1 MPTVPTYNER
11 QVSSSPLPANG
22 FSAQSSPEHFGAGL
36 AQAGD
41 QYINAFAE
49 AKQRANVALSQDAAL
64 QLRQKA
70 NELMTDPQN
79 GLLAQQGKN
88 AIGKAAEYQN
98 QFDSFAGEIAATLPD
113 DNARGHFMQQ
123 AQEMRLQFGS
133 QANKHEMGQ
142 IQSYETDQ
150 FQSTLTLNAE
160 TAATQYGDNQ
170 AYVSTNKQVFQQ
182 IEDFGLSHGWSDE
195 QILAKKQEFKTSTAR
210 KAIENQIGADYM
222 QFMQQNGE
230 PSSLGGV
237 SRASEYYGGDVGSV
251 KGMTQQGNIN
261 LMNRP
266 KVQNEDGSVSTVRTI
281 SVGTDEGEVLLPTV
295 SDDGKLLTDD
305 EAIALYEK
313 TGKHL
318 GIFDNPD
325 DATAYAEQLHNQQEQ
340 LYVQGG
346 SNGNAR
352 GVRNNNPG
360 NIRKSKDVW
369 VGQTGND
376 GAFVT
381 FATPAHGIRATG
393 RNLLSYA
400 RQGYVT
406 PEQIIT
412 RWAPPEDDNDT
423 ERYIKFVSE
432 YLNVPRDTR
441 LDLTDLNTLTRLS
454 MAIMIKENGQSEFNK
469 ISGDDISNGIQAALG
484 LVDLSQT
491 AQPASG
497 GQPVQVPKRLTGSAA
512 FDALDQSDQAKYLR
526 QAEQMDK
533 QRQQKAQEELGTR
546 MADAYAAWENGLD
559 APGAPSAGE
568 VMAAFGYDKGTRMLT
583 DMQEAKRYAG
593 LISAAKDMTSQAQR
607 SLLEQI
613 KPDPSQPN
621 YASSM
626 QRWERF
632 GKFVDSNIKAQ
643 EKTFSAN
650 RLELS
655 IQNNFPLDPTDKN
668 NQEAA
673 DNYFEKNLQ
682 SGFSLRDENSL
693 NAVAELSS
701 RTGIIPSQVKTIFNT
716 GATSKDP
723 EVVLPI
729 AKMYG
734 QIFDNNPAAATD
746 MPSSTMAYYTKV
758 YELNRAGMPED
769 KAVETAYRLTYE
781 QDDRTKQMIAA
792 QVRDK
797 DYMKGRDKAAQ
808 ANINNFYTLGGFSSP
823 GVDKPGINN
832 REYLRDYQTLYDA
845 NFAETGGDAKLAQKM
860 TDAQVKK
867 TWGVTSVNGK
877 EEIMKYAPE
886 AAYGITSS
894 GAGNWIQG
902 QWEEDKKRLVSKV
915 FGGLPEDAEI
925 VLVPDAVTPRDLS
938 YGVMVKQTGSDDV
951 PIYLPYY
958 GDNGQL
964 VRFKPDQATS
974 PMYREIMGEKEQ
986 SIKDAAA
993 ERQRLESKAEADK
1006 ASDERRDA
1014 LREQY
1019 KNAHDKRVNNLSN
1032 YFSWGKK

>member
-182 IEDFGLSHGWSDE
+182 IEEFGLSHGWSDE

-230 PSSLGGV
+230 PSSLSGAVRV
-237 SRASEYYGGDVGSV
+237 SGEMPSGAAVS
-251 KGMTQQGNIN
+251 
-261 LMNRP
+261 
-266 KVQNEDGSVSTVRTI
+266 DGS
-281 SVGTDEGEVLLPTV
+281 
-295 SDDGKLLTDD
+295 
-305 EAIALYEK
+305 
-313 TGKHL
+313 
-318 GIFDNPD
+318 
-325 DATAYAEQLHNQQEQ
+325 
-340 LYVQGG
+340 
-346 SNGNAR
+346 GNAR

-423 ERYIKFVSE
+423 EGYIKFVSE

-454 MAIMIKENGQSEFNK
+454 MAIMIKENGQSEFDK
-469 ISGDDISNGIQAALG
+469 IAGDDISNGIQAALG
-484 LVDLSQT
+484 LVDLPQ
-491 AQPASG
+491 SG
-497 GQPVQVPKRLTGSAA
+497 QAPKRLTGSAA

-593 LISAAKDMTSQAQR
+593 LISAAKDMTAPAQR

-655 IQNNFPLDPTDKN
+655 MQNNFPLDPTDKN

-673 DNYFEKNLQ
+673 DNYFEKNMQ

-781 QDDRTKQMIAA
+781 QDDRTKQMIAS

-808 ANINNFYTLGGFSSP
+808 ANINSFYTLGGFSSP

-845 NFAETGGDAKLAQKM
+845 NFAETGGDAKLAQKI

-902 QWEEDKKRLVSKV
+902 QWEEDKKQLASKV

-974 PMYREIMGEKEQ
+974 PMYREVMEERKQ
-986 SIKDAAA
+986 NLKDAA
-993 ERQRLESKAEADK
+993 EKR
-1006 ASDERRDA
+1006 
-1014 LREQY
+1014 
-1019 KNAHDKRVNNLSN
+1019 KNNELIRGGGVDIHTNPLGNH
-1032 YFSWGKK
+1032 FIWGNK

>member
-1 MPTVPTYNER
+1 MPTVPTYNQQ
-11 QVSSSPLPANG
+11 QVSSSPLPSNG

-41 QYINAFAE
+41 LYINAFAE

-230 PSSLGGV
+230 PSSLGGAVRV
-237 SRASEYYGGDVGSV
+237 SGEMPSGAAVS
-251 KGMTQQGNIN
+251 
-261 LMNRP
+261 
-266 KVQNEDGSVSTVRTI
+266 DGS
-281 SVGTDEGEVLLPTV
+281 
-295 SDDGKLLTDD
+295 
-305 EAIALYEK
+305 
-313 TGKHL
+313 
-318 GIFDNPD
+318 
-325 DATAYAEQLHNQQEQ
+325 
-340 LYVQGG
+340 
-346 SNGNAR
+346 GNAR

-376 GAFVT
+376 GAFVA

-412 RWAPPEDDNDT
+412 RWAPPEDNNET
-423 ERYIKFVSE
+423 EDYINFVSD
-432 YLNVPRDTR
+432 YLNVQRDTR

-454 MAIMIKENGQSEFNK
+454 MAIMIQEVGQNEVKK
-469 ISGDDISNGIQAALG
+469 IAGDDISNGIQAALG
-484 LVDLSQT
+484 LVDLPQSEQ
-491 AQPASG
+491 A
-497 GQPVQVPKRLTGSAA
+497 PKRLTGSAA

-559 APGAPSAGE
+559 APNAPSDGE
-568 VMAAFGYDKGTRMLT
+568 VLAIFGYDKGTRMLI
-583 DMQEAKRYAG
+583 DMREAKRYAG

-632 GKFVDSNIKAQ
+632 GKFVDGNIKAQ
-643 EKTFSAN
+643 QKEFAAN

-781 QDDRTKQMIAA
+781 QDERTKQMIAA

-808 ANINNFYTLGGFSSP
+808 ANINSFYTLGGFSSP
-823 GVDKPGINN
+823 GADKPGINN

-902 QWEEDKKRLVSKV
+902 QWEEDKKQLASKV

-974 PMYREIMGEKEQ
+974 PMYREVMEERKQ
-986 SIKDAAA
+986 NLKDAA
-993 ERQRLESKAEADK
+993 
-1006 ASDERRDA
+1006 
-1014 LREQY
+1014 
-1019 KNAHDKRVNNLSN
+1019 DKREKNELIRNGGVDTSTNPLGNH
-1032 YFSWGKK
+1032 FIWGNK

>member
-195 QILAKKQEFKTSTAR
+195 QILAKKQDFKTSTAR

-230 PSSLGGV
+230 PSSLGGAVRV
-237 SRASEYYGGDVGSV
+237 SGEMPSGAAVS
-251 KGMTQQGNIN
+251 
-261 LMNRP
+261 
-266 KVQNEDGSVSTVRTI
+266 DGS
-281 SVGTDEGEVLLPTV
+281 
-295 SDDGKLLTDD
+295 
-305 EAIALYEK
+305 
-313 TGKHL
+313 
-318 GIFDNPD
+318 
-325 DATAYAEQLHNQQEQ
+325 
-340 LYVQGG
+340 
-346 SNGNAR
+346 GNAR

-423 ERYIKFVSE
+423 EGYIKFVSE

-454 MAIMIKENGQSEFNK
+454 MAIMIKENGQGEFNK
-469 ISGDDISNGIQAALG
+469 IAGDDISNGIQAALG
-484 LVDLSQT
+484 LVDLPQSEQ
-491 AQPASG
+491 A
-497 GQPVQVPKRLTGSAA
+497 PKRLTGSAA

-568 VMAAFGYDKGTRMLT
+568 VMAAFGYDKGARMLT

-593 LISAAKDMTSQAQR
+593 LISAAKDMTSQAQY

-682 SGFSLRDENSL
+682 SGFSLCDENSL
-693 NAVAELSS
+693 NAAAELSS

-746 MPSSTMAYYTKV
+746 MPSSAMAYYTKV

-781 QDDRTKQMIAA
+781 QDERTKQMIAS

-808 ANINNFYTLGGFSSP
+808 ANINSFYTLGGFSSP
-823 GVDKPGINN
+823 GADKPGINN

-845 NFAETGGDAKLAQKM
+845 SFAETGGDAKLAQKM

-902 QWEEDKKRLVSKV
+902 QWEEDKKQLASKV

-974 PMYREIMGEKEQ
+974 PMYREVMEDRKQ
-986 SIKDAAA
+986 NLKDAA
-993 ERQRLESKAEADK
+993 
-1006 ASDERRDA
+1006 
-1014 LREQY
+1014 
-1019 KNAHDKRVNNLSN
+1019 DKREKNELIRDGGVDIYTNPLGNHLI
-1032 YFSWGKK
+1032 WGNK

>member
-11 QVSSSPLPANG
+11 QVSSSPLPSNG
-22 FSAQSSPEHFGAGL
+22 FSAQSSSEHFGAGL

-88 AIGKAAEYQN
+88 AIGKAAEYQS
-98 QFDSFAGEIAATLPD
+98 QFDSFAGELAATLPD

-230 PSSLGGV
+230 PSSLGGAVRV
-237 SRASEYYGGDVGSV
+237 SGEMPSGAAAS
-251 KGMTQQGNIN
+251 
-261 LMNRP
+261 
-266 KVQNEDGSVSTVRTI
+266 DGS
-281 SVGTDEGEVLLPTV
+281 
-295 SDDGKLLTDD
+295 
-305 EAIALYEK
+305 
-313 TGKHL
+313 
-318 GIFDNPD
+318 
-325 DATAYAEQLHNQQEQ
+325 
-340 LYVQGG
+340 
-346 SNGNAR
+346 GNAR

-376 GAFVT
+376 GSFVT

-412 RWAPPEDDNDT
+412 RWAPPEDNNET
-423 ERYIKFVSE
+423 EDYINFVSD
-432 YLNVPRDTR
+432 YLNVQRDTR

-454 MAIMIKENGQSEFNK
+454 MAIMIKENGQGEFNK
-469 ISGDDISNGIQAALG
+469 IAGDDISNGIQAALG
-484 LVDLSQT
+484 LVDLPQSEQ
-491 AQPASG
+491 A
-497 GQPVQVPKRLTGSAA
+497 PKRLTGSAA

-568 VMAAFGYDKGTRMLT
+568 VIAAFGYDKGTRMLT

-632 GKFVDSNIKAQ
+632 GKFVDGNIKAQ
-643 EKTFSAN
+643 QKEFAAN

-655 IQNNFPLDPTDKN
+655 IQNNFPLDPTDKD
-668 NQEAA
+668 NQDAA

-781 QDDRTKQMIAA
+781 QDDRTKQMIAS

-797 DYMKGRDKAAQ
+797 DYMKARDSAAQ
-808 ANINNFYTLGGFSSP
+808 SNINSNYPWYKPFSSP
-823 GVDKPGINN
+823 GTDKPGINN

-902 QWEEDKKRLVSKV
+902 QWEEDKKQLASKM
-915 FGGLPEDAEI
+915 FGGLPGDSEI
-925 VLVPDAVTPRDLS
+925 VMIPDAVTPRDLS
-938 YGVMVKQTGSDDV
+938 YGVMVKQTGSDGV
-951 PIYLPYY
+951 PIYHPYY

-974 PMYREIMGEKEQ
+974 PMYREVMEERKQ
-986 SIKDAAA
+986 NLKDAA
-993 ERQRLESKAEADK
+993 
-1006 ASDERRDA
+1006 
-1014 LREQY
+1014 
-1019 KNAHDKRVNNLSN
+1019 DKRKKNDLIRDGGVDIYTNPLGNRLI
-1032 YFSWGKK
+1032 WGNK

>member
-160 TAATQYGDNQ
+160 TAASQYGDNQ

-182 IEDFGLSHGWSDE
+182 IEEFGLSHGWSDE

-230 PSSLGGV
+230 PSSLSGAVRVSGGMP
-237 SRASEYYGGDVGSV
+237 SGAA
-251 KGMTQQGNIN
+251 
-261 LMNRP
+261 
-266 KVQNEDGSVSTVRTI
+266 
-281 SVGTDEGEVLLPTV
+281 V
-295 SDDGKLLTDD
+295 SDG
-305 EAIALYEK
+305 A
-313 TGKHL
+313 
-318 GIFDNPD
+318 
-325 DATAYAEQLHNQQEQ
+325 
-340 LYVQGG
+340 
-346 SNGNAR
+346 GNAR

-423 ERYIKFVSE
+423 EGYIKFVSE

-454 MAIMIKENGQSEFNK
+454 MAIMIKENGQSEFDK
-469 ISGDDISNGIQAALG
+469 IAGDDISNGIQAALG
-484 LVDLSQT
+484 LVDLPQ
-491 AQPASG
+491 SG
-497 GQPVQVPKRLTGSAA
+497 QAPKRLTGSAA

-559 APGAPSAGE
+559 APSAPSAGE

-593 LISAAKDMTSQAQR
+593 LISAAKDMTAPAQR

-894 GAGNWIQG
+894 GTGNWIQG
-902 QWEEDKKRLVSKV
+902 QWEEDKKQLASKV

-958 GDNGQL
+958 SDNGQL

-974 PMYREIMGEKEQ
+974 PMYREVMEERKQ
-986 SIKDAAA
+986 NLKDAA
-993 ERQRLESKAEADK
+993 
-1006 ASDERRDA
+1006 
-1014 LREQY
+1014 
-1019 KNAHDKRVNNLSN
+1019 DKREKNELIRNGGVDTSTNPLGNH
-1032 YFSWGKK
+1032 FIWGNK

>member
-1 MPTVPTYNER
+1 MPIVPTYNQQ
-11 QVSSSPLPANG
+11 QVSSSPLPSNG

-70 NELMTDPQN
+70 NELMTDPRN
-79 GLLAQQGKN
+79 GLLVQQGKN
-88 AIGKAAEYQN
+88 AVGKAAEYQH

-113 DNARGHFMQQ
+113 DNAREHFMQQ
-123 AQEMRLQFGS
+123 AQEMRLQFGT
-133 QANKHEMGQ
+133 QANKHEIGQ

-150 FQSTLTLNAE
+150 FQSTLALGE
-160 TAATQYGDNQ
+160 DAAASQYGDNQ
-170 AYVSTNKQVFQQ
+170 TYISINKQIFQQ
-182 IEDFGLSHGWSDE
+182 IEEFGLSHGWSDE
-195 QILAKKQEFKTSTAR
+195 QILAKKQEFKTNTAR

-230 PSSLGGV
+230 PSDTGGV
-237 SRASEYYGGDVGSV
+237 SRDITA
-251 KGMTQQGNIN
+251 NN
-261 LMNRP
+261 
-266 KVQNEDGSVSTVRTI
+266 
-281 SVGTDEGEVLLPTV
+281 GTSSGET
-295 SDDGKLLTDD
+295 
-305 EAIALYEK
+305 
-313 TGKHL
+313 
-318 GIFDNPD
+318 
-325 DATAYAEQLHNQQEQ
+325 
-340 LYVQGG
+340 
-346 SNGNAR
+346 R
-352 GVRNNNPG
+352 GLRNNNPG
-360 NIRKSKDVW
+360 NIEFSKKNNW
-369 VGQTGND
+369 VGQLGSD
-376 GAFVT
+376 GRFVK
-381 FATPAHGIRATG
+381 FSSPEHGIRALG
-393 RNLLSYA
+393 KNLLSYS

-412 RWAPPEDDNDT
+412 KWAPPEDGNDT
-423 ERYIKFVSE
+423 EAYIKFVSG
-432 YLNVPRDTR
+432 YLGVSRDVR
-441 LDLTDLNTLTRLS
+441 LDLTDLNTLTKIS
-454 MAIMIKENGQSEFNK
+454 MAIMMQENKGHDIGYSEGQ
-469 ISGDDISNGIQAALG
+469 ISSGMQSALG
-484 LVDLSQT
+484 LKELPDS
-491 AQPASG
+491 S
-497 GQPVQVPKRLTGSAA
+497 KRLTESAA
-512 FDALDQSDQAKYLR
+512 FSGLSASLQAGYIRQSSQI
-526 QAEQMDK
+526 DK
-533 QRQQKAQEELGTR
+533 ERRGKAQEELGTR

-559 APGAPSAGE
+559 APSAPSAGE

-593 LISAAKDMTSQAQR
+593 LISAAKDMTAPAQR

-632 GKFVDSNIKAQ
+632 GKFVDGNIKAQ
-643 EKTFSAN
+643 QKEFAAN
-650 RLELS
+650 RFELS

-746 MPSSTMAYYTKV
+746 IPSSTMAYYTKV

-781 QDDRTKQMIAA
+781 QDERTKQMIAA

-797 DYMKGRDKAAQ
+797 DYMKGRDKSAQ

-902 QWEEDKKRLVSKV
+902 QWEEDKKQLASKV

-958 GDNGQL
+958 GDSGQL

-974 PMYREIMGEKEQ
+974 PMYREIMEEKEQ

-993 ERQRLESKAEADK
+993 ERQRIERKAEADK
-1006 ASDERRDA
+1006 ANDERRDA

-1019 KNAHDKRVNNLSN
+1019 RDAHDKRVNNLSN

>member
-11 QVSSSPLPANG
+11 QVSSSPLPSNG

-230 PSSLGGV
+230 PSSLSGAVRV
-237 SRASEYYGGDVGSV
+237 S
-251 KGMTQQGNIN
+251 
-261 LMNRP
+261 
-266 KVQNEDGSVSTVRTI
+266 
-281 SVGTDEGEVLLPTV
+281 GEMPSGAAV
-295 SDDGKLLTDD
+295 SDG
-305 EAIALYEK
+305 A
-313 TGKHL
+313 
-318 GIFDNPD
+318 
-325 DATAYAEQLHNQQEQ
+325 
-340 LYVQGG
+340 
-346 SNGNAR
+346 GNAR

-423 ERYIKFVSE
+423 EGYIKFVSE

-454 MAIMIKENGQSEFNK
+454 MAIMIKENGQSEFDK
-469 ISGDDISNGIQAALG
+469 IAGDDISNGIQAALG
-484 LVDLSQT
+484 LVDLPQ
-491 AQPASG
+491 SG
-497 GQPVQVPKRLTGSAA
+497 QAPKRLTGSAA

-593 LISAAKDMTSQAQR
+593 LISAAKDMTAPAQR

-734 QIFDNNPAAATD
+734 QIFDNNPAAVTD

-808 ANINNFYTLGGFSSP
+808 ANINSFYTLGGFSSP
-823 GVDKPGINN
+823 GADKPGINN

-894 GAGNWIQG
+894 GAGNWIKG
-902 QWEEDKKRLVSKV
+902 QWEEDKKQLASKV

-974 PMYREIMGEKEQ
+974 PMYREIMEEKEQ
-986 SIKDAAA
+986 SVRDAAA

>member
-170 AYVSTNKQVFQQ
+170 AYVSINKQVFQQ
-182 IEDFGLSHGWSDE
+182 IEEFGLSHGWSDE

-210 KAIENQIGADYM
+210 KAIENQIGADYV

-230 PSSLGGV
+230 PSSLGGAVRV
-237 SRASEYYGGDVGSV
+237 SGEMPSGAAVS
-251 KGMTQQGNIN
+251 
-261 LMNRP
+261 
-266 KVQNEDGSVSTVRTI
+266 DGS
-281 SVGTDEGEVLLPTV
+281 
-295 SDDGKLLTDD
+295 
-305 EAIALYEK
+305 
-313 TGKHL
+313 
-318 GIFDNPD
+318 
-325 DATAYAEQLHNQQEQ
+325 
-340 LYVQGG
+340 
-346 SNGNAR
+346 GNAR

-376 GAFVT
+376 GAFVI

-423 ERYIKFVSE
+423 EGYIKFVSE
-432 YLNVPRDTR
+432 YLNVPRDAR

-454 MAIMIKENGQSEFNK
+454 MAIMIKENGQGEFNK
-469 ISGDDISNGIQAALG
+469 IAGDDISNGIQAALG
-484 LVDLSQT
+484 LVDLPQSEQ
-491 AQPASG
+491 A
-497 GQPVQVPKRLTGSAA
+497 PKRLTGSAA

-546 MADAYAAWENGLD
+546 MADAYTAWENGLD

-668 NQEAA
+668 NQETA

-769 KAVETAYRLTYE
+769 KAVETAYRMTYE

-823 GVDKPGINN
+823 GADKPGINN

-902 QWEEDKKRLVSKV
+902 QWEEDKKQLASKV

-974 PMYREIMGEKEQ
+974 PMYREVMEERKQ
-986 SIKDAAA
+986 NLKDAA
-993 ERQRLESKAEADK
+993 EKRKNNELI
-1006 ASDERRDA
+1006 RDSGVDIYTNP
-1014 LREQY
+1014 LG
-1019 KNAHDKRVNNLSN
+1019 NH
-1032 YFSWGKK
+1032 FIWGNK

>member
-1 MPTVPTYNER
+1 MPTVPTYNQQ
-11 QVSSSPLPANG
+11 QVSSSPLPSNG

-79 GLLAQQGKN
+79 GLLAQQGKS

-98 QFDSFAGEIAATLPD
+98 QFDSFAGEIAATLAD

-182 IEDFGLSHGWSDE
+182 IEEFGLSHGWSDE

-230 PSSLGGV
+230 PSSLSGAVRVSGGMP
-237 SRASEYYGGDVGSV
+237 S
-251 KGMTQQGNIN
+251 
-261 LMNRP
+261 
-266 KVQNEDGSVSTVRTI
+266 
-281 SVGTDEGEVLLPTV
+281 GTAV
-295 SDDGKLLTDD
+295 SDG
-305 EAIALYEK
+305 A
-313 TGKHL
+313 
-318 GIFDNPD
+318 
-325 DATAYAEQLHNQQEQ
+325 
-340 LYVQGG
+340 
-346 SNGNAR
+346 GNAR

-423 ERYIKFVSE
+423 EGYIKFVSE

-454 MAIMIKENGQSEFNK
+454 MAIMIKENGQSEFDK
-469 ISGDDISNGIQAALG
+469 IAGDDISNGIQAALG
-484 LVDLSQT
+484 LVDLPQ
-491 AQPASG
+491 SG
-497 GQPVQVPKRLTGSAA
+497 QAPKRLTGSAA

-593 LISAAKDMTSQAQR
+593 LISAAKDMTAPAQR

-734 QIFDNNPAAATD
+734 QIFDNNPVAATD

-902 QWEEDKKRLVSKV
+902 QWEEDKKQLASKV

-964 VRFKPDQATS
+964 VRFKPDQTTS
-974 PMYREIMGEKEQ
+974 PMYREIMEEKEQ

-993 ERQRLESKAEADK
+993 ERQRLERKAEADK
-1006 ASDERRDA
+1006 ANDERRDA

-1019 KNAHDKRVNNLSN
+1019 KDAHDKRVNNLSN
-1032 YFSWGKK
+1032 YFSWGKR

>member
-182 IEDFGLSHGWSDE
+182 IEEFGLSHGWSDE

-230 PSSLGGV
+230 PSSLSGAVRV
-237 SRASEYYGGDVGSV
+237 SGEMPSGAAVS
-251 KGMTQQGNIN
+251 
-261 LMNRP
+261 
-266 KVQNEDGSVSTVRTI
+266 DGS
-281 SVGTDEGEVLLPTV
+281 
-295 SDDGKLLTDD
+295 
-305 EAIALYEK
+305 
-313 TGKHL
+313 
-318 GIFDNPD
+318 
-325 DATAYAEQLHNQQEQ
+325 
-340 LYVQGG
+340 
-346 SNGNAR
+346 GNAR

-400 RQGYVT
+400 HQGYVT

-423 ERYIKFVSE
+423 EGYIKFVSE

-454 MAIMIKENGQSEFNK
+454 MAIMIKENGQSEFDK
-469 ISGDDISNGIQAALG
+469 IAGDDISNGIQAALG
-484 LVDLSQT
+484 LVDLPQ
-491 AQPASG
+491 SG
-497 GQPVQVPKRLTGSAA
+497 QAPKRLTGSAA

-593 LISAAKDMTSQAQR
+593 LISAAKDMTAPAQR

-746 MPSSTMAYYTKV
+746 IPSSTMAYYTKV

-781 QDDRTKQMIAA
+781 QDERTKQMIAA

-797 DYMKGRDKAAQ
+797 DYMKGRDKSAQ

-902 QWEEDKKRLVSKV
+902 QWEEDKKQLASKV

-974 PMYREIMGEKEQ
+974 PMYREVMEERKQ
-986 SIKDAAA
+986 NLKDAA
-993 ERQRLESKAEADK
+993 
-1006 ASDERRDA
+1006 
-1014 LREQY
+1014 
-1019 KNAHDKRVNNLSN
+1019 DKREKNELIRNGGVDTSTNPLGNH
-1032 YFSWGKK
+1032 FIWGNK

>member
-88 AIGKAAEYQN
+88 AIGKAAEYQS

-182 IEDFGLSHGWSDE
+182 IEEFGLSHGWSDE

-230 PSSLGGV
+230 PSSLGGAVRV
-237 SRASEYYGGDVGSV
+237 SGEMPSGAAVS
-251 KGMTQQGNIN
+251 
-261 LMNRP
+261 
-266 KVQNEDGSVSTVRTI
+266 DGS
-281 SVGTDEGEVLLPTV
+281 
-295 SDDGKLLTDD
+295 
-305 EAIALYEK
+305 
-313 TGKHL
+313 
-318 GIFDNPD
+318 
-325 DATAYAEQLHNQQEQ
+325 
-340 LYVQGG
+340 
-346 SNGNAR
+346 GNAR

-376 GAFVT
+376 GSFVT

-423 ERYIKFVSE
+423 EGYIKFVSE

-454 MAIMIKENGQSEFNK
+454 MAIMIKENGQSEFDK
-469 ISGDDISNGIQAALG
+469 IAGDDISNGIQAALG
-484 LVDLSQT
+484 LVDLPQ
-491 AQPASG
+491 SG
-497 GQPVQVPKRLTGSAA
+497 QAPKRLTGSAA

-559 APGAPSAGE
+559 APGTPSAGE

-593 LISAAKDMTSQAQR
+593 LISAAKDMTAQAQR

-613 KPDPSQPN
+613 KPDPSQSN

-902 QWEEDKKRLVSKV
+902 QWEEDKKQLASKV

-974 PMYREIMGEKEQ
+974 PMYREIMEEKEQ

-993 ERQRLESKAEADK
+993 ERQRLERKAKADK
-1006 ASDERRDA
+1006 ANDERRDA

>member
-195 QILAKKQEFKTSTAR
+195 QILAKKQDFKTSTAR

-230 PSSLGGV
+230 PSSLGGAVRV
-237 SRASEYYGGDVGSV
+237 SGEMPSGAAVS
-251 KGMTQQGNIN
+251 
-261 LMNRP
+261 
-266 KVQNEDGSVSTVRTI
+266 DGS
-281 SVGTDEGEVLLPTV
+281 
-295 SDDGKLLTDD
+295 
-305 EAIALYEK
+305 
-313 TGKHL
+313 
-318 GIFDNPD
+318 
-325 DATAYAEQLHNQQEQ
+325 
-340 LYVQGG
+340 
-346 SNGNAR
+346 GNAR

-423 ERYIKFVSE
+423 EGYIKFVSE

-454 MAIMIKENGQSEFNK
+454 MAIMIKENGQGEFNK
-469 ISGDDISNGIQAALG
+469 IAGDDISNGIQAALG
-484 LVDLSQT
+484 LVDLPQSEQ
-491 AQPASG
+491 A
-497 GQPVQVPKRLTGSAA
+497 PKRLTGSAA

-568 VMAAFGYDKGTRMLT
+568 VMAAFGYDKGARMLT

-593 LISAAKDMTSQAQR
+593 LISAAKDMTSQAQY

-682 SGFSLRDENSL
+682 SGFSLCDENSL
-693 NAVAELSS
+693 NAAAELSS

-716 GATSKDP
+716 GETSKDP

-746 MPSSTMAYYTKV
+746 MPSSAMAYYTKV

-781 QDDRTKQMIAA
+781 QDERTKQMIAS

-808 ANINNFYTLGGFSSP
+808 ANINSFYTLGGFSSP
-823 GVDKPGINN
+823 GADKPGINN

-845 NFAETGGDAKLAQKM
+845 SFAETGGDAKLAQKM

-902 QWEEDKKRLVSKV
+902 QWEEDKKQLASKV

-974 PMYREIMGEKEQ
+974 PMYREVMEDRKQ
-986 SIKDAAA
+986 NLKDAA
-993 ERQRLESKAEADK
+993 
-1006 ASDERRDA
+1006 
-1014 LREQY
+1014 
-1019 KNAHDKRVNNLSN
+1019 DKREKNELIRDGGVDIYTNPLGNHLI
-1032 YFSWGKK
+1032 WGNK

>member
-88 AIGKAAEYQN
+88 AIGKATEYQN

-195 QILAKKQEFKTSTAR
+195 QILAKKQEFKVNTAR

-230 PSSLGGV
+230 PSSLGGAVRV
-237 SRASEYYGGDVGSV
+237 SGEMPSGAAAS
-251 KGMTQQGNIN
+251 
-261 LMNRP
+261 
-266 KVQNEDGSVSTVRTI
+266 DGS
-281 SVGTDEGEVLLPTV
+281 
-295 SDDGKLLTDD
+295 
-305 EAIALYEK
+305 
-313 TGKHL
+313 
-318 GIFDNPD
+318 
-325 DATAYAEQLHNQQEQ
+325 
-340 LYVQGG
+340 
-346 SNGNAR
+346 GNAR

-412 RWAPPEDDNDT
+412 RWAPPEDNNET
-423 ERYIKFVSE
+423 EDYINFVSD
-432 YLNVPRDTR
+432 YLNVQRDTR

-454 MAIMIKENGQSEFNK
+454 MAIMIQEVGQNEVKK
-469 ISGDDISNGIQAALG
+469 IAGDDISNGIQAALG
-484 LVDLSQT
+484 LVDLPQSEQ
-491 AQPASG
+491 A
-497 GQPVQVPKRLTGSAA
+497 PKRLTGSAA

-559 APGAPSAGE
+559 APNAPSDGE
-568 VMAAFGYDKGTRMLT
+568 VLAIFGYDKGTRMLI
-583 DMQEAKRYAG
+583 DMREAKRYAG

-632 GKFVDSNIKAQ
+632 GKFVDGNIKAQ
-643 EKTFSAN
+643 QKEFAAN

-758 YELNRAGMPED
+758 YELNRTGMPED

-781 QDDRTKQMIAA
+781 QDDRTKQMIAS

-808 ANINNFYTLGGFSSP
+808 ANINSFYTLGGFSSP
-823 GVDKPGINN
+823 GADKPGINN

-894 GAGNWIQG
+894 GAGNWIAG
-902 QWEEDKKRLVSKV
+902 QWEEDKKQLASKM
-915 FGGLPEDAEI
+915 FGGLPGDSEI
-925 VLVPDAVTPRDLS
+925 VMIPDAITPRDLS
-938 YGVMVKQTGSDDV
+938 YGVMVKQTGSDGV
-951 PIYLPYY
+951 PIYHPYY

-974 PMYREIMGEKEQ
+974 PMYREVMEERKQ
-986 SIKDAAA
+986 NLKDAA
-993 ERQRLESKAEADK
+993 
-1006 ASDERRDA
+1006 
-1014 LREQY
+1014 
-1019 KNAHDKRVNNLSN
+1019 DKRKKNELIRDGGVDIYTNPLGNHLI
-1032 YFSWGKK
+1032 WGNK

>member
-11 QVSSSPLPANG
+11 QVSSSPLPSNG

-182 IEDFGLSHGWSDE
+182 IEEFGLSHGWSDE

-230 PSSLGGV
+230 PSSLSG
-237 SRASEYYGGDVGSV
+237 
-251 KGMTQQGNIN
+251 
-261 LMNRP
+261 
-266 KVQNEDGSVSTVRTI
+266 TVRV
-281 SVGTDEGEVLLPTV
+281 SGGMPSGTAV
-295 SDDGKLLTDD
+295 SDG
-305 EAIALYEK
+305 A
-313 TGKHL
+313 
-318 GIFDNPD
+318 
-325 DATAYAEQLHNQQEQ
+325 
-340 LYVQGG
+340 
-346 SNGNAR
+346 GNAR

-423 ERYIKFVSE
+423 EGYIKFVSE

-454 MAIMIKENGQSEFNK
+454 MAIMIKENGQSEFDK
-469 ISGDDISNGIQAALG
+469 IAGDDISNGIQAALG
-484 LVDLSQT
+484 LVDLPQ
-491 AQPASG
+491 SG
-497 GQPVQVPKRLTGSAA
+497 QVPKRLTGSAA

-559 APGAPSAGE
+559 APDAPSAGE

-593 LISAAKDMTSQAQR
+593 LISAAKDMTAQAQR

-781 QDDRTKQMIAA
+781 QDERTKQMIAA

-808 ANINNFYTLGGFSSP
+808 ANINSFYTLGGFSSP
-823 GVDKPGINN
+823 GADKPGINN

-902 QWEEDKKRLVSKV
+902 QWEEDKKQLASKV

-974 PMYREIMGEKEQ
+974 PMYREIMEEKEQ
-986 SIKDAAA
+986 GIKDAAA
-993 ERQRLESKAEADK
+993 ERQRIERKAEADK
-1006 ASDERRDA
+1006 ANDERRDA

-1019 KNAHDKRVNNLSN
+1019 KDAHDKRVNNMSN

>member
-11 QVSSSPLPANG
+11 QVSSSPLPSNG

-88 AIGKAAEYQN
+88 AIGKAAEYQS

-182 IEDFGLSHGWSDE
+182 IEEFGLSHGWSDE

-230 PSSLGGV
+230 PSSLGGAVRV
-237 SRASEYYGGDVGSV
+237 S
-251 KGMTQQGNIN
+251 
-261 LMNRP
+261 
-266 KVQNEDGSVSTVRTI
+266 
-281 SVGTDEGEVLLPTV
+281 GEMPSGAAV
-295 SDDGKLLTDD
+295 SDG
-305 EAIALYEK
+305 
-313 TGKHL
+313 
-318 GIFDNPD
+318 P
-325 DATAYAEQLHNQQEQ
+325 
-340 LYVQGG
+340 
-346 SNGNAR
+346 GNAR

-423 ERYIKFVSE
+423 EGYIKFVSE

-454 MAIMIKENGQSEFNK
+454 MAIMIKENGQSEFDK
-469 ISGDDISNGIQAALG
+469 IAGDDISNGIQAALG
-484 LVDLSQT
+484 LVDLPQ
-491 AQPASG
+491 SG
-497 GQPVQVPKRLTGSAA
+497 QAPKRLTGSAA

-593 LISAAKDMTSQAQR
+593 LISAAKDMTAPAQR

-734 QIFDNNPAAATD
+734 QIFDNNPAAVTD

-808 ANINNFYTLGGFSSP
+808 ANINSFYTLGGFSSP
-823 GVDKPGINN
+823 GADKPGINN

-894 GAGNWIQG
+894 GAGNWIKG
-902 QWEEDKKRLVSKV
+902 QWEEDKKQLASKV

-958 GDNGQL
+958 GENGQL

-974 PMYREIMGEKEQ
+974 PMYREIMEEKEQ
-986 SIKDAAA
+986 SVRDAAA

>member
-222 QFMQQNGE
+222 KFMQQNGE
-230 PSSLGGV
+230 PSSLGGAVRV
-237 SRASEYYGGDVGSV
+237 S
-251 KGMTQQGNIN
+251 
-261 LMNRP
+261 
-266 KVQNEDGSVSTVRTI
+266 
-281 SVGTDEGEVLLPTV
+281 GEMPSGAAV
-295 SDDGKLLTDD
+295 SD
-305 EAIALYEK
+305 E
-313 TGKHL
+313 
-318 GIFDNPD
+318 
-325 DATAYAEQLHNQQEQ
+325 
-340 LYVQGG
+340 
-346 SNGNAR
+346 SGNAR

-423 ERYIKFVSE
+423 EGYIKFVSE

-454 MAIMIKENGQSEFNK
+454 MAIMIKENGQSEFDK
-469 ISGDDISNGIQAALG
+469 IAGDDISNGIQAALG
-484 LVDLSQT
+484 LVDLPQ
-491 AQPASG
+491 SG
-497 GQPVQVPKRLTGSAA
+497 QAPKRLTGSAA

-533 QRQQKAQEELGTR
+533 QRQQKTQEELGTR

-823 GVDKPGINN
+823 GADKPGINN

-845 NFAETGGDAKLAQKM
+845 NFAETGGDAKLAQKI

-894 GAGNWIQG
+894 GAGNWIEG
-902 QWEEDKKRLVSKV
+902 QWEEDKKQLASKM
-915 FGGLPEDAEI
+915 FGGLPGDAEI
-925 VLVPDAVTPRDLS
+925 VMIPDAVTPRDLS
-938 YGVMVKQTGSDDV
+938 YGVMVKQTGSDGI
-951 PIYLPYY
+951 PIYHPYY

-964 VRFKPDQATS
+964 VRFKPEQATS
-974 PMYREIMGEKEQ
+974 PMYREVMEERKQ
-986 SIKDAAA
+986 NLKDAA
-993 ERQRLESKAEADK
+993 
-1006 ASDERRDA
+1006 
-1014 LREQY
+1014 
-1019 KNAHDKRVNNLSN
+1019 DKRKKNELIRDGGVDIYTNPLGNHLI
-1032 YFSWGKK
+1032 WGNK

>member
-11 QVSSSPLPANG
+11 QVSSSPLPSNG

-36 AQAGD
+36 TQAGD

-182 IEDFGLSHGWSDE
+182 IEEFGLSHGWSDE

-230 PSSLGGV
+230 PSSLSGAVRV
-237 SRASEYYGGDVGSV
+237 SGEMPSGAAVS
-251 KGMTQQGNIN
+251 
-261 LMNRP
+261 
-266 KVQNEDGSVSTVRTI
+266 DGS
-281 SVGTDEGEVLLPTV
+281 
-295 SDDGKLLTDD
+295 
-305 EAIALYEK
+305 
-313 TGKHL
+313 
-318 GIFDNPD
+318 
-325 DATAYAEQLHNQQEQ
+325 
-340 LYVQGG
+340 
-346 SNGNAR
+346 GNAQ

-423 ERYIKFVSE
+423 EGYIKFVSE

-454 MAIMIKENGQSEFNK
+454 MAIMIKENGQSEFDK
-469 ISGDDISNGIQAALG
+469 IAGDDISNGIQAALG
-484 LVDLSQT
+484 LVDLPQ
-491 AQPASG
+491 SG
-497 GQPVQVPKRLTGSAA
+497 QAPKRLTGSAA

-593 LISAAKDMTSQAQR
+593 LISAAKDMTAPAQR

-734 QIFDNNPAAATD
+734 QIFDNNPAAVTD

-808 ANINNFYTLGGFSSP
+808 ANINSFYTLGGFSSP
-823 GVDKPGINN
+823 GTDKPGINN

-894 GAGNWIQG
+894 GAGNWIKG
-902 QWEEDKKRLVSKV
+902 QWEEDKKQLASKV

-974 PMYREIMGEKEQ
+974 PMYREIMEEKEQ
-986 SIKDAAA
+986 SVRDAAA

>member
-88 AIGKAAEYQN
+88 AIGKATEYQN

-182 IEDFGLSHGWSDE
+182 IEEFGLSHGWSDE

-230 PSSLGGV
+230 PSSLSGAVRV
-237 SRASEYYGGDVGSV
+237 SGEMPSGAAVS
-251 KGMTQQGNIN
+251 
-261 LMNRP
+261 
-266 KVQNEDGSVSTVRTI
+266 DGS
-281 SVGTDEGEVLLPTV
+281 
-295 SDDGKLLTDD
+295 
-305 EAIALYEK
+305 
-313 TGKHL
+313 
-318 GIFDNPD
+318 
-325 DATAYAEQLHNQQEQ
+325 
-340 LYVQGG
+340 
-346 SNGNAR
+346 GNAR

-423 ERYIKFVSE
+423 EGYIKFVSE

-454 MAIMIKENGQSEFNK
+454 MAIMIKENGQSEFDK
-469 ISGDDISNGIQAALG
+469 IAGDDISNGIQAALG
-484 LVDLSQT
+484 LVDLPQ
-491 AQPASG
+491 SG
-497 GQPVQVPKRLTGSAA
+497 QAPKRLTGSAA

-568 VMAAFGYDKGTRMLT
+568 VIAAFGYDKGTRMLT

-593 LISAAKDMTSQAQR
+593 LISAAKDMTAPAQR

-845 NFAETGGDAKLAQKM
+845 NFAETGGDAKLAQKI

-902 QWEEDKKRLVSKV
+902 QWEEDKKQLASKV

-974 PMYREIMGEKEQ
+974 PMYREVMEDRKQ
-986 SIKDAAA
+986 SLKDAA
-993 ERQRLESKAEADK
+993 
-1006 ASDERRDA
+1006 
-1014 LREQY
+1014 
-1019 KNAHDKRVNNLSN
+1019 DKRKKNELIRDGGVDIYTNPLGNH
-1032 YFSWGKK
+1032 FIWGNK

>member
-11 QVSSSPLPANG
+11 QVSSSPLPANV

-133 QANKHEMGQ
+133 QANKHEMAQ

-230 PSSLGGV
+230 PSSLGGAVRV
-237 SRASEYYGGDVGSV
+237 SGEMPSGAA
-251 KGMTQQGNIN
+251 
-261 LMNRP
+261 
-266 KVQNEDGSVSTVRTI
+266 VS
-281 SVGTDEGEVLLPTV
+281 
-295 SDDGKLLTDD
+295 
-305 EAIALYEK
+305 
-313 TGKHL
+313 
-318 GIFDNPD
+318 
-325 DATAYAEQLHNQQEQ
+325 
-340 LYVQGG
+340 GG
-346 SNGNAR
+346 SGNAR

-423 ERYIKFVSE
+423 EGYIKFVSE

-454 MAIMIKENGQSEFNK
+454 MAIMIKENGQGEFNK
-469 ISGDDISNGIQAALG
+469 IAGDDISNGIQAALG
-484 LVDLSQT
+484 LVDLPQ
-491 AQPASG
+491 SG
-497 GQPVQVPKRLTGSAA
+497 QVPKRLTGSAA

-533 QRQQKAQEELGTR
+533 QHQQKAQEELGTR

-593 LISAAKDMTSQAQR
+593 LISAAKDMTAPAQR

-746 MPSSTMAYYTKV
+746 MPSSAMAYYTKV

-781 QDDRTKQMIAA
+781 QDERTKQMTAS

-808 ANINNFYTLGGFSSP
+808 ANINSFYTLGGFSSP
-823 GVDKPGINN
+823 GADKPGINN

-902 QWEEDKKRLVSKV
+902 QWEEDKKQLASKM
-915 FGGLPEDAEI
+915 FGGLPGDSEI
-925 VLVPDAVTPRDLS
+925 VIIPDAVTPRDLS
-938 YGVMVKQTGSDDV
+938 YGVMVKQTGSDGV
-951 PIYLPYY
+951 PIYHPYY

-974 PMYREIMGEKEQ
+974 PMYREVMEERKQ
-986 SIKDAAA
+986 NLKDAA
-993 ERQRLESKAEADK
+993 
-1006 ASDERRDA
+1006 
-1014 LREQY
+1014 
-1019 KNAHDKRVNNLSN
+1019 DKRKKNDLIRDGGVDIYTNPLGNRLI
-1032 YFSWGKK
+1032 WGNK

>member
-11 QVSSSPLPANG
+11 QVSSSPLPSNG

-230 PSSLGGV
+230 PSSLSGAVRV
-237 SRASEYYGGDVGSV
+237 SGEMPSGAAVS
-251 KGMTQQGNIN
+251 
-261 LMNRP
+261 
-266 KVQNEDGSVSTVRTI
+266 DGS
-281 SVGTDEGEVLLPTV
+281 
-295 SDDGKLLTDD
+295 
-305 EAIALYEK
+305 
-313 TGKHL
+313 
-318 GIFDNPD
+318 
-325 DATAYAEQLHNQQEQ
+325 
-340 LYVQGG
+340 
-346 SNGNAR
+346 GNAR
-352 GVRNNNPG
+352 GIRNNNPG

-423 ERYIKFVSE
+423 DGYIKFVSE

-454 MAIMIKENGQSEFNK
+454 MAIMIKENGQSEFDK
-469 ISGDDISNGIQAALG
+469 IAGDDISNGIQAALG
-484 LVDLSQT
+484 LVDLPQ
-491 AQPASG
+491 SG
-497 GQPVQVPKRLTGSAA
+497 QVPKRLTGSAA

-559 APGAPSAGE
+559 APDAPSAGE

-593 LISAAKDMTSQAQR
+593 LISAAKDMTAQAQR

-781 QDDRTKQMIAA
+781 QDERTKQMIAA

-808 ANINNFYTLGGFSSP
+808 ANINSFYTLGGFSSP
-823 GVDKPGINN
+823 GADKPGINN

-902 QWEEDKKRLVSKV
+902 QWEEDKKQLASKM
-915 FGGLPEDAEI
+915 FGGLPGDSEI
-925 VLVPDAVTPRDLS
+925 VMIPDAVTPRDLS
-938 YGVMVKQTGSDDV
+938 YGVMVKQTGSDGV
-951 PIYLPYY
+951 PIYHPYY

-974 PMYREIMGEKEQ
+974 PMYREVMEERKQ
-986 SIKDAAA
+986 NLKDAA
-993 ERQRLESKAEADK
+993 
-1006 ASDERRDA
+1006 
-1014 LREQY
+1014 
-1019 KNAHDKRVNNLSN
+1019 DKRKKNELIRDGGVDIYTNPLGNHLI
-1032 YFSWGKK
+1032 WGNK

>member
-22 FSAQSSPEHFGAGL
+22 FSAQTSPEHFGAGL

-160 TAATQYGDNQ
+160 TAASQYGDNQ

-182 IEDFGLSHGWSDE
+182 IEEFGLSHGWSDE

-230 PSSLGGV
+230 PSSLSGAVRVSGGMP
-237 SRASEYYGGDVGSV
+237 SGAA
-251 KGMTQQGNIN
+251 
-261 LMNRP
+261 
-266 KVQNEDGSVSTVRTI
+266 
-281 SVGTDEGEVLLPTV
+281 V
-295 SDDGKLLTDD
+295 SDG
-305 EAIALYEK
+305 A
-313 TGKHL
+313 
-318 GIFDNPD
+318 
-325 DATAYAEQLHNQQEQ
+325 
-340 LYVQGG
+340 
-346 SNGNAR
+346 GNAR

-423 ERYIKFVSE
+423 EGYIKFVSE

-454 MAIMIKENGQSEFNK
+454 MAIMIKENGQSEFDK
-469 ISGDDISNGIQAALG
+469 IAGDDISNGIQAALG
-484 LVDLSQT
+484 LVDLPQ
-491 AQPASG
+491 SG
-497 GQPVQVPKRLTGSAA
+497 QAPKRLTGSAA

-559 APGAPSAGE
+559 APSAPSAGE

-593 LISAAKDMTSQAQR
+593 LISAAKDMTAPAQR

-902 QWEEDKKRLVSKV
+902 QWEEDKKQLASKV

-974 PMYREIMGEKEQ
+974 PMYREVMEERKQ
-986 SIKDAAA
+986 NLKDAA
-993 ERQRLESKAEADK
+993 
-1006 ASDERRDA
+1006 
-1014 LREQY
+1014 
-1019 KNAHDKRVNNLSN
+1019 DKRKKNELIWDGGVDIYTNPLGNH
-1032 YFSWGKK
+1032 FIWGNK